1 MFGIGGKG
9 DRSEDG
15 CNGECGSHG
24 FCFGEIDIYFII
36 NRKICLIYYDVWYEK
51 PVLLTATTLTAI
63 YNQNN

>member
-15 CNGECGSHG
+15 CNGECGSHV

-36 NRKICLIYYDVWYEK
+36 NRKICLLYYDDWYEK
-51 PVLLTATTLTAI
+51 P
-63 YNQNN
+63 NQYF